1 MCGATPVPKGAAQGE
16 TMSTHP
22 SAAPAAPRGA
32 TTTPELSH
40 SADCPAVLPLVPR
53 VRLFGVAVDPLT
65 MDQTVRAVHGFVRC
79 GLPHQHVCLNAA
91 KVVELDRSPE
101 LADAISG
108 CDLVNV
114 DGQAVVWASKVL
126 RAEVPE
132 RVAGVDLFERLL
144 AEAALHGLKVY
155 LLGARQ
161 QVVDAVR
168 DRALAEHP
176 GLQVVGARSGFWTDE
191 EEADVVADVAASGAD
206 LLFLAIPS
214 PRKELFLGE
223 YGVALGVPFRMGV
236 GGSFDVYAG
245 ETRRAPRWM
254 QRTGM
259 EWSYRLLQEPRR
271 MFKRYLFGNSAFVL
285 LTLRSLLSSR
295 SDRATR

>member
-1 MCGATPVPKGAAQGE
+1 
-16 TMSTHP
+16 MSIHR

-32 TTTPELSH
+32 TTTPEH
-40 SADCPAVLPLVPR
+40 SPDCPAVLPLVPR

-65 MDQTVRAVHGFVRC
+65 MDQTVSAVHAFVRC

-101 LADAISG
+101 LASAISA

-126 RAEVPE
+126 GAEVPE

-144 AEAALHGLKVY
+144 TEAAEHGLKVY

-161 QVVDAVR
+161 SVVDAVR
-168 DRALAEHP
+168 DRARSEHP
-176 GLQVVGARSGFWTDE
+176 GLQVVGARSGFWKDE
-191 EEADVVADVAASGAD
+191 EEGAVVAEVAAVGAD

-214 PRKELFLGE
+214 PRKELFLGL
-223 YGVALGVPFRMGV
+223 YGEALGVPFRMGV

-259 EWSYRLLQEPRR
+259 EWAYRLLQEPRR

-285 LTLRSLLSSR
+285 LTLRSLRSSQTDKASR
-295 SDRATR
+295 

>member
-1 MCGATPVPKGAAQGE
+1 
-16 TMSTHP
+16 MSIQQL
-22 SAAPAAPRGA
+22 AAPAATRHTGQHHP
-32 TTTPELSH
+32 
-40 SADCPAVLPLVPR
+40 DCPAVLPLAPR

-65 MDQTVRAVHGFVRC
+65 MDETVRAVRAFVEC

-101 LADAISG
+101 LTSAISA

-126 RAEVPE
+126 GARVPE
-132 RVAGVDLFERLL
+132 RVAGVDLFTRLL
-144 AEAALHGLKVY
+144 AEAAERGQSVF

-161 QVVDAVR
+161 DVVDAVR
-168 DRALAEHP
+168 ARAEAEHP
-176 GLQVVGARSGFWTDE
+176 GLRIVGARSGYWTDDE
-191 EEADVVADVAASGAD
+191 EPAVVAEVAASAAD

-223 YGVALGVPFRMGV
+223 YGTALGVPFRMGV

-245 ETRRAPRWM
+245 ITKRAPRWM
-254 QRTGM
+254 QRTGL
-259 EWSYRLLQEPRR
+259 EWSFRLLQEPRR
-271 MFKRYLFGNSAFVL
+271 MFKRYLYGNSAFVL
-285 LTLRSLLSSR
+285 LTLRSR
-295 SDRATR
+295 RALRTVPSQTAAR